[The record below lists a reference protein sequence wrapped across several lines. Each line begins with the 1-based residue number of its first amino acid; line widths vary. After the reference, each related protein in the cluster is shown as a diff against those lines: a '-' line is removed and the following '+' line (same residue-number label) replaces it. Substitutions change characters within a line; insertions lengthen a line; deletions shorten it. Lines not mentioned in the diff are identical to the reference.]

1 MSKALE
7 NAVAKVKT
15 MSEERQRYA
24 TEVLE
29 GIVAAG
35 DGIYELSEAEA
46 KLVDE
51 ALAELN
57 QGLVASDDEV
67 RAVFD
72 KYR

>member
-35 DGIYELSEAEA
+35 DGVYELSETEA

>member
-15 MSEERQRYA
+15 LSEERQRYA

-35 DGIYELSEAEA
+35 DGVYELSEAEA